1 MYVLGAFFSLDPYIS
16 DNKSILLMD
25 VFSVDD
31 HFAKA
36 LGDTWIKLQAEAAE
50 KKEKKLPVGPSHK
63 ESKAQLLA
71 L

>member
-1 MYVLGAFFSLDPYIS
+1 
-16 DNKSILLMD
+16 MD

-71 L
+71 LWLVS